1 MARKLQQYSRH
12 LVTSMPRTAGWEES
26 GLVAAGIIRIVVGLV
41 AIALA
46 MALSKGSEVVRILY
60 VIF

>member
-1 MARKLQQYSRH
+1 M
-12 LVTSMPRTAGWEES
+12 
-26 GLVAAGIIRIVVGLV
+26 AAGIIRIVVGLV